1 MLELDRLKLGH
12 ILGRRY
18 SKASILIRNKHFGSG
33 TDPDPSKIKFF
44 LENVEIFHNDPDSN
58 PDSNPDPK

>member
-1 MLELDRLKLGH
+1 MKLGH

-18 SKASILIRNKHFGSG
+18 SKAASILIRNKHFGSG
-33 TDPDPSKIKFF
+33 SDPDPAKIKLF

-58 PDSNPDPK
+58 PNSNPYPK